1 MRCFDFKQFDETS
14 NSFFANLYN
23 RQKFARQTFV
33 SNVSRQTFDRV
44 SNI

>member
-14 NSFFANLYN
+14 NSLFANSYD
-23 RQKFARQTFV
+23 RQKSARQTFA

-44 SNI
+44 SDI